1 MFQRKI
7 RKVAVLGSGVMG
19 SRIACQF
26 ASIGVIV
33 LLLDMS
39 PRELSAEEKA
49 KKLSLDHPAVKNR
62 IVNNALQS
70 TLKSTP
76 AALFR
81 QSSAKLITTGNFSD
95 NMKEIAECD
104 WVIEVVIENADIKK
118 QIFDEVEKFRAKGTI
133 ISSNTSSIPIHL
145 MNENRGEDFQK
156 NFCGT
161 HFFNPPRYLRLL
173 EIIPT
178 EKTSPEVIKFLMH
191 YGDLFLGKETVLCKD
206 TPAFIAN
213 RVGVYAVMQ
222 IFHLAEKMGLT
233 VDEIDALTGPA
244 IGRPKSATF
253 RTADVIGLDTLVK
266 VAQFVYAACPDDEAR
281 ELFRIP
287 SWLDQMVKNNWLGDK
302 TGQGFYRKEKK
313 EGTTFY
319 PSLDLNSLEY
329 SLKPNVKF
337 AILDQLRRHDDLK
350 QRMKIAISSTDKAG
364 EFYRNFFFGVFQ
376 YVSNRIPEITDEIYR
391 LDEALNAG
399 FGWELGPFAAWDA
412 IGLEESVKQMEDAGY
427 KPAEWVYDLLAK
439 GNKTFYIFGNGKK
452 KFYDQRAGDYRHI
465 PGSDAFIILKN
476 HSENIVWKNNGCNL
490 VDIGDGVINL
500 EWKTKMNAIGSEV
513 IEGINKSIEIAE
525 KSFDGLAIG
534 NQGENFS
541 AGANLAMMLMLAIE
555 QEYDELDL
563 ACRTFQNTS
572 MRIRY
577 SSIPVVVAPH
587 HLTLGGGCEFALHA
601 DSIQAAAETYIGLV
615 EFGVGIIPA
624 GGGTKEMTVRASDS
638 YQPGEV
644 EFPEL
649 QKRFLNIATAKV
661 AASAAEAF
669 DMGILR
675 TGIDHVSINEKRV
688 IKDAKEKVLQLLHQG
703 YTMPVKRT
711 DVHVLGRGALA
722 AFYAGITAMQY
733 GNYATQHDRLIA
745 EKLAWVMC
753 GGDLTQPSHVSE
765 QYLLDLEREAFLSLI
780 TTKKSMERIQSI
792 LTTGKSLRN

>member
-19 SRIACQF
+19 SRIACHF
-26 ASIGVIV
+26 ASIGVPV

-49 KKLSLDHPAVKNR
+49 KKLFLDHPAVKNR
-62 IVNNALQS
+62 IVNSALQS

-95 NMKEIAECD
+95 NMKDIAECD
-104 WVIEVVIENADIKK
+104 WVIEVVIENADVKK

-178 EKTSPEVIKFLMH
+178 EKTSPEVIEFLMH

-233 VDEIDALTGPA
+233 VDEIDVLTGPA

-313 EGTTFY
+313 EGKTFY

-329 SLKPNVKF
+329 SLKPKVKF
-337 AILDQLRRHDDLK
+337 ATLDQLRRYDDLK
-350 QRMKIAISSTDKAG
+350 QGMKIAISSTDKAG

-412 IGLEESVKQMEDAGY
+412 IGLEESVKQMENAGY
-427 KPAEWVYDLLAK
+427 KPAQWVYDLLAK
-439 GNKTFYIFGNGKK
+439 GNKTFYSLGNGKK
-452 KFYDQRAGDYRHI
+452 KFYDQHAGDYRHI
-465 PGSDAFIILKN
+465 PGSDAFIILEN

-500 EWKTKMNAIGSEV
+500 EWKTKMNSIGSEV

-525 KSFDGLAIG
+525 KSFDGLVIG

-601 DSIQAAAETYIGLV
+601 DAVQAAAETYIGLV

-624 GGGTKEMTVRASDS
+624 GGGTKEMIVRASDS

-745 EKLAWVMC
+745 EKFAFVMC
-753 GGDLTQPSHVSE
+753 GGDLTQPGVVSE

-780 TTKKSMERIQSI
+780 TTKKSMERIQSV
-792 LTTGKSLRN
+792 LNTGKPLRN